1 MASPDLKAVTE
12 KLIRQNQEEL
22 SASFSAATDQLQ
34 SAAARQ
40 ALAEV
45 ADILGQQEGV
55 SVKEFKETKKKI
67 DLLDANLAQLEG
79 ATDQEKKA
87 LQEILRASQESIKQN
102 TTFKKSIGD
111 LATKTVE
118 SSISGIGGVI
128 TGALSGSPLL
138 AFGTSFVGDRIK
150 QFRETRKAN
159 KAEEEERQR
168 RIVEQR
174 KIEEEEFSVLRTQI
188 SNEEAISRANI
199 TSEEVATQALAR
211 GITEQ
216 EVIDEQKNAIIRQ
229 AKIAKE
235 AEDANKAREDEIE
248 SIKRSYG
255 LDMSESPISV
265 TQAESP
271 ISVPQ
276 AESPISVPQAES
288 PISDDRENITIPSPS
303 PSENVQSLSTE
314 EASAP
319 SEISQITATKLDEVK
334 EQLGEN
340 SPYLEEVVNLLKFLQ
355 DTSDNPSPL
364 DLENQREGNRER
376 KIEQELE
383 KKQIKLLEQIA
394 ENTGNLDEISG
405 EGGGLLDGLLGGL
418 GGLGGGLLGGAAGRG
433 RGGIRGAISR
443 AGGAVRGGLGRAG
456 GAVRGGLG
464 RVGSVAN
471 RASGG
476 RFGRLGNLIRNAGSG
491 ITGRA
496 RSLVGG
502 GLNVARGAL
511 GGIKRF
517 GANALK
523 LGGGAVAGLAAT
535 GAMKTASAASN
546 VMSSMPDSIKGIGN
560 AIPDNLPKMPNIST
574 PPKMPSVMDK
584 ITAPA
589 KGVGA
594 RISGLASR
602 VTGKGAASVATKGAA
617 TAGKTAGKG
626 LGKSL
631 LKKIPGVGL
640 IAGLGFG
647 AQRAFSG
654 DFSGAGLEVLSGL
667 TSIVPGFGT
676 AASAAIDGGLMAK
689 DMGAFDGKEG
699 AVPEVTVEDQKA
711 DLQAKIAEAKDRIS
725 RSESG
730 ENVYWGRDSKGREED
745 AAELEKLQSELDK
758 LNVSVDTSNMKEPS
772 KEEWDAMSPAEKTEH
787 RLDQKLREINNVE
800 KLSTNFTS
808 SDVPN
813 KKLQASNMM
822 DSVAMDK
829 STAAAKQAANIIN
842 APQQNT
848 VNNVTNN
855 STIMP
860 KQKPEVRHTDGAV
873 RDARLS
879 LVGAW

>member
-45 ADILGQQEGV
+45 ADILGQQEGI

-67 DLLDANLAQLEG
+67 DLLDADLAQLEG
-79 ATDQEKKA
+79 TTDQEKKA

-118 SSISGIGGVI
+118 NSISGIGGVI

-138 AFGTSFVGDRIK
+138 AFGASFVGDRIK
-150 QFRETRKAN
+150 QFRETSKAN

-168 RIVEQR
+168 RIVEQK

-199 TSEEVATQALAR
+199 TSEEVAAQALAR

-229 AKIAKE
+229 AKVAKE
-235 AEDANKAREDEIE
+235 AEDANRAREDEIE
-248 SIKRSYG
+248 SIRKSYG
-255 LDMSESPISV
+255 LDMSESPV
-265 TQAESP
+265 
-271 ISVPQ
+271 SVPQ
-276 AESPISVPQAES
+276 PETSV
-288 PISDDRENITIPSPS
+288 SDDRENITVPS
-303 PSENVQSLSTE
+303 PSENTQSLSTDE
-314 EASAP
+314 TSTP
-319 SEISQITATKLDEVK
+319 SEVSQITATKLDEVK

-364 DLENQREGNRER
+364 DLENQRENNRER
-376 KIEQELE
+376 KLEQELD
-383 KKQIKLLEQIA
+383 KTQIKLLEQIA

-418 GGLGGGLLGGAAGRG
+418 GGLGGGLLGGAGGRG
-433 RGGIRGAISR
+433 RGGIRGAIS
-443 AGGAVRGGLGRAG
+443 RAG

-476 RFGRLGNLIRNAGSG
+476 RFGRLGNLVRNAGSG
-491 ITGRA
+491 IAGRA

-502 GLNVARGAL
+502 GLSAARGAL
-511 GGIKRF
+511 GGIKNI
-517 GANALK
+517 GLNALK

-535 GAMKTASAASN
+535 GAAKTASAASSVASN
-546 VMSSMPDSIKGIGN
+546 VKNTMTSMPDRIKGVGS
-560 AIPDNLPKMPNIST
+560 AIPDKLPKTPSISV

-594 RISGLASR
+594 KISGLASK

-647 AQRAFSG
+647 AQRAFGG

-667 TSIVPGFGT
+667 TSIIPGLGT
-676 AASAAIDGGLMAK
+676 AASTAIDAGLMAK
-689 DMGAFDGKEG
+689 DMGAFDGEEG
-699 AVPEVTVEDQKA
+699 AIAPEISPEDQKA
-711 DLQAKIAEAKDRIS
+711 ELQSKIAEAKDRIT
-725 RSESG
+725 RSEGG

-745 AAELEKLQSELDK
+745 TAEIEKLQAELDK
-758 LNVSVDTSNMKEPS
+758 LNITP
-772 KEEWDAMSPAEKTEH
+772 KEENAFANPSAQEIMDFDSGVSAE
-787 RLDQKLREINNVE
+787 Q
-800 KLSTNFTS
+800 SFS

-813 KKLQASNMM
+813 KKLEASNMM
-822 DSVAMDK
+822 DNAAMDK
-829 STAAAKQAANIIN
+829 STSDAKQAANIIN

>member
-67 DLLDANLAQLEG
+67 DLLDTDLQQLEG

-111 LATKTVE
+111 LASKTVE
-118 SSISGIGGVI
+118 SSIDGIGGVI

-138 AFGTSFVGDRIK
+138 AFGASFVGDRIK

-174 KIEEEEFSVLRTQI
+174 KIEKEEFSVLRTQI

-199 TSEEVATQALAR
+199 TSEEVASQALAR

-229 AKIAKE
+229 AKAAKE
-235 AEDANKAREDEIE
+235 SEDANKAREDEIE
-248 SIKRSYG
+248 SIRKSYG
-255 LDMSESPISV
+255 LDMSESPV
-265 TQAESP
+265 
-271 ISVPQ
+271 SVPQ
-276 AESPISVPQAES
+276 PETSV
-288 PISDDRENITIPSPS
+288 SDDRENITVPSA
-303 PSENVQSLSTE
+303 SENTQRLSTE
-314 EASAP
+314 ETSAP

-364 DLENQREGNRER
+364 DLENQRENNRER

-383 KKQIKLLEQIA
+383 KTQIKLLEQIV

-405 EGGGLLDGLLGGL
+405 EGGGGLLDGLLGGL
-418 GGLGGGLLGGAAGRG
+418 GGLGGGLLGGAAGAG

-443 AGGAVRGGLGRAG
+443 AGGAVRGGLGR
-456 GAVRGGLG
+456 
-464 RVGSVAN
+464 VGSAVN
-471 RASGG
+471 RVSGG
-476 RFGRLGNLIRNAGSG
+476 RFGRLGNLVRNAGSG
-491 ITGRA
+491 IAGRA

-502 GLNVARGAL
+502 GLGAARGAL
-511 GGIKRF
+511 GGIKNI
-517 GANALK
+517 GLNALK

-535 GAMKTASAASN
+535 GAAKTASAASN
-546 VMSSMPDSIKGIGN
+546 VKNAMTSMPDRIKGVGS
-560 AIPDNLPKMPNIST
+560 AIPDKLPKMPSISV

-584 ITAPA
+584 ITAPV

-594 RISGLASR
+594 KIGGLASK

-617 TAGKTAGKG
+617 TAGKTASKG

-667 TSIVPGFGT
+667 TSTIPGLGT
-676 AASAAIDGGLMAK
+676 AASTAIDAGLVAK
-689 DMGAFDGKEG
+689 DMGAFDGEEG
-699 AVPEVTVEDQKA
+699 VTTPEISTEDKKL
-711 DLQAKIAEAKDRIS
+711 DLQTKIAEAKDRIS
-725 RSESG
+725 RSEGG
-730 ENVYWGRDSKGREED
+730 ENIYWGRDSKGREED
-745 AAELEKLQSELDK
+745 TAEIEKLQAELDR
-758 LNVSVDTSNMKEPS
+758 LNITA
-772 KEEWDAMSPAEKTEH
+772 KEENAFANPSAQEMMDFDSGVSAQQS
-787 RLDQKLREINNVE
+787 
-800 KLSTNFTS
+800 FS

-813 KKLQASNMM
+813 KKLEASNMM

-829 STAAAKQAANIIN
+829 STSQAKQAANIIN

-873 RDARLS
+873 RDAKLS

>member
-22 SASFSAATDQLQ
+22 SASFGAATDQLQ

-67 DLLDANLAQLEG
+67 DLLDADLAQLEG

-118 SSISGIGGVI
+118 NSISGIGGVI

-138 AFGTSFVGDRIK
+138 AFGASFVGDRIK

-199 TSEEVATQALAR
+199 TSEEVAAQALAR

-255 LDMSESPISV
+255 LDVSESPV
-265 TQAESP
+265 
-271 ISVPQ
+271 SVPQ
-276 AESPISVPQAES
+276 SES

-364 DLENQREGNRER
+364 DLENQREGNRES

-405 EGGGLLDGLLGGL
+405 EGGGLLSGIIDAVTPTAGILGT
-418 GGLGGGLLGGAAGRG
+418 AALTKK
-433 RGGIRGAISR
+433 GIRER
-443 AGGAVRGGLGRAG
+443 VG

-464 RVGSVAN
+464 RVGSVVN

-476 RFGRLGNLIRNAGSG
+476 RFGRLGNLVRNAGSG

-502 GLNVARGAL
+502 GLNAARGAL

-546 VMSSMPDSIKGIGN
+546 VMSSMPDRIKGIGT
-560 AIPDNLPKMPNIST
+560 AISDNLPKMPNISI
-574 PPKMPSVMDK
+574 PPKMSSVMGF
-584 ITAPA
+584 TCR
-589 KGVGA
+589 V
-594 RISGLASR
+594 RIWCS
-602 VTGKGAASVATKGAA
+602 
-617 TAGKTAGKG
+617 
-626 LGKSL
+626 KS
-631 LKKIPGVGL
+631 I
-640 IAGLGFG
+640 
-647 AQRAFSG
+647 
-654 DFSGAGLEVLSGL
+654 
-667 TSIVPGFGT
+667 
-676 AASAAIDGGLMAK
+676 
-689 DMGAFDGKEG
+689 
-699 AVPEVTVEDQKA
+699 
-711 DLQAKIAEAKDRIS
+711 
-725 RSESG
+725 
-730 ENVYWGRDSKGREED
+730 
-745 AAELEKLQSELDK
+745 
-758 LNVSVDTSNMKEPS
+758 
-772 KEEWDAMSPAEKTEH
+772 
-787 RLDQKLREINNVE
+787 
-800 KLSTNFTS
+800 
-808 SDVPN
+808 
-813 KKLQASNMM
+813 
-822 DSVAMDK
+822 
-829 STAAAKQAANIIN
+829 
-842 APQQNT
+842 
-848 VNNVTNN
+848 
-855 STIMP
+855 
-860 KQKPEVRHTDGAV
+860 
-873 RDARLS
+873 
-879 LVGAW
+879 

>member
-265 TQAESP
+265 
-271 ISVPQ
+271 
-276 AESPISVPQAES
+276 PQAES

-364 DLENQREGNRER
+364 DLENQRESNRER

-443 AGGAVRGGLGRAG
+443 AGGAVRGGLGR
-456 GAVRGGLG
+456 
-464 RVGSVAN
+464 VGSVAN

-523 LGGGAVAGLAAT
+523 LGGGGAVAGLAAT

-574 PPKMPSVMDK
+574 PQKMPSVMDK

>member
-45 ADILGQQEGV
+45 ADILGQQEGI

-67 DLLDANLAQLEG
+67 DLLDADLAQLEG

-138 AFGTSFVGDRIK
+138 AFGASFVGDRIK
-150 QFRETRKAN
+150 QFRETSKAN

-168 RIVEQR
+168 RIVEQK

-199 TSEEVATQALAR
+199 TSEEVAAQALAR

-235 AEDANKAREDEIE
+235 AEDANKARKDEIE

-255 LDMSESPISV
+255 LDMSESPVSV
-265 TQAESP
+265 PQSESP
-271 ISVPQ
+271 IL
-276 AESPISVPQAES
+276 
-288 PISDDRENITIPSPS
+288 DDRENITIPS

-364 DLENQREGNRER
+364 DLENQREANRER

-405 EGGGLLDGLLGGL
+405 DGGGFLDGLLGGVGGGLLDGVGDGRR
-418 GGLGGGLLGGAAGRG
+418 GRRGRGNVRG
-433 RGGIRGAISR
+433 RGGIRGAFSR
-443 AGGAVRGGLGRAG
+443 VGGAVRSG
-456 GAVRGGLG
+456 VG
-464 RVGSVAN
+464 RVGSVVN

-476 RFGRLGNLIRNAGSG
+476 RFGRLGNFVRNVGTG
-491 ITGRA
+491 VTGRA
-496 RSLVGG
+496 RSFVGG
-502 GLNVARGAL
+502 GLNAAKGVL
-511 GGIKRF
+511 GGIKNI
-517 GANALK
+517 GLNALK

-535 GAMKTASAASN
+535 GAAKTASAASN
-546 VMSSMPDSIKGIGN
+546 VASNVKNTMTSMPDRIKGVGS
-560 AIPDNLPKMPNIST
+560 AIPDKLPKMPSISV

-594 RISGLASR
+594 KISGLASK

-617 TAGKTAGKG
+617 TAGKTASKG

-667 TSIVPGFGT
+667 TSIIPGVGT
-676 AASAAIDGGLMAK
+676 AASTAIDAGLMAK
-689 DMGAFDGKEG
+689 DMGAFDGEEG
-699 AVPEVTVEDQKA
+699 AIAPEISPEDQKA
-711 DLQAKIAEAKDRIS
+711 ELQSKIAEAKDRIT
-725 RSESG
+725 RSEGG

-745 AAELEKLQSELDK
+745 AAEIEKLQAELDK
-758 LNVSVDTSNMKEPS
+758 LNITP
-772 KEEWDAMSPAEKTEH
+772 KEENAFANPSAQEMMDFDSGVSAQQS
-787 RLDQKLREINNVE
+787 
-800 KLSTNFTS
+800 FS

-813 KKLQASNMM
+813 KKLEASNMM
-822 DSVAMDK
+822 DNAAMDK
-829 STAAAKQAANIIN
+829 STSEAKQAANIIN

-848 VNNVTNN
+848 VTNVTNN

-873 RDARLS
+873 RDAKLS

>member
-45 ADILGQQEGV
+45 ADILGQQEGI

-67 DLLDANLAQLEG
+67 DLLDADLSQLEG
-79 ATDQEKKA
+79 ATDQEKRA
-87 LQEILRASQESIKQN
+87 LQEILRTSQESIKQN

-111 LATKTVE
+111 LASKTI
-118 SSISGIGGVI
+118 SDSIDGIGGVV

-138 AFGTSFVGDRIK
+138 AFGASFIGDRIK

-159 KAEEEERQR
+159 QAEEEERQR

-199 TSEEVATQALAR
+199 TSEEVAAQALAR

-229 AKIAKE
+229 AKAAKE

-255 LDMSESPISV
+255 LDISESPV
-265 TQAESP
+265 
-271 ISVPQ
+271 SVPQ
-276 AESPISVPQAES
+276 PETSVS
-288 PISDDRENITIPSPS
+288 YDRENIAVPSAL
-303 PSENVQSLSTE
+303 ENTQRLSTE
-314 EASAP
+314 ETSTP
-319 SEISQITATKLDEVK
+319 SEVSQITATKLDEVK

-364 DLENQREGNRER
+364 DLENQRENNRER

-383 KKQIKLLEQIA
+383 KRQIKLLEQIV

-418 GGLGGGLLGGAAGRG
+418 GGLGGGLLGGAAGAG

-443 AGGAVRGGLGRAG
+443 AGGAVRGGI
-456 GAVRGGLG
+456 G
-464 RVGSVAN
+464 RVGSAVN

-476 RFGRLGNLIRNAGSG
+476 RFGRLGNLVRNAGSG
-491 ITGRA
+491 IAGRA

-502 GLNVARGAL
+502 GLSAARGAL
-511 GGIKRF
+511 GGIKNI
-517 GANALK
+517 GVNALK

-535 GAMKTASAASN
+535 GAAKTASAASGVASN
-546 VMSSMPDSIKGIGN
+546 VKNAMTSMPDRIKGVGS
-560 AIPDNLPKMPNIST
+560 AIPDKLPKMPSVSV

-584 ITAPA
+584 ITAPV

-594 RISGLASR
+594 KIGGLASK
-602 VTGKGAASVATKGAA
+602 VTGKGAAKGAV

-676 AASAAIDGGLMAK
+676 AASTAIDAGLMAK
-689 DMGAFDGKEG
+689 DMGAFDGEEG
-699 AVPEVTVEDQKA
+699 ATTPEISTEDKKS
-711 DLQAKIAEAKDRIS
+711 DLQTKIAEAKDRIS
-725 RSESG
+725 RSEGG

-745 AAELEKLQSELDK
+745 TAEIEKLQAELDK
-758 LNVSVDTSNMKEPS
+758 LNIIA
-772 KEEWDAMSPAEKTEH
+772 KEENAFANPSAQEMMDFDSGVSAQQS
-787 RLDQKLREINNVE
+787 
-800 KLSTNFTS
+800 FS

-813 KKLQASNMM
+813 KKLEASNMM

-829 STAAAKQAANIIN
+829 STSEAKQAANIIN

-873 RDARLS
+873 RDAKLS

>member
-22 SASFSAATDQLQ
+22 SSSFSAATDQLQ

-67 DLLDANLAQLEG
+67 DLLDADLSQLEG

-111 LATKTVE
+111 LASKTVE
-118 SSISGIGGVI
+118 NSISGIGGVI
-128 TGALSGSPLL
+128 TGALSGSPLM
-138 AFGTSFVGDRIK
+138 AFGASFVGDRIK
-150 QFRETRKAN
+150 QFRDTRKAN

-229 AKIAKE
+229 AKVTKE

-248 SIKRSYG
+248 SIRRSYG
-255 LDMSESPISV
+255 LDMSESP
-265 TQAESP
+265 
-271 ISVPQ
+271 
-276 AESPISVPQAES
+276 
-288 PISDDRENITIPSPS
+288 SDDRDNITVPSS
-303 PSENVQSLSTE
+303 SENTQSLSTDE
-314 EASAP
+314 TSTP
-319 SEISQITATKLDEVK
+319 SEVSQITATKLDEVK

-364 DLENQREGNRER
+364 DLENQRENNRER
-376 KIEQELE
+376 KIEQDLE
-383 KKQIKLLEQIA
+383 NTQIKLLEQIV

-405 EGGGLLDGLLGGL
+405 DGGGFLDGLLGGIGGGLLDGVGDGRR
-418 GGLGGGLLGGAAGRG
+418 GRSGRG
-433 RGGIRGAISR
+433 NVGRRGGIRGAFSR
-443 AGGAVRGGLGRAG
+443 VGGAVRGG
-456 GAVRGGLG
+456 VG
-464 RVGSVAN
+464 RVGSVVN

-476 RFGRLGNLIRNAGSG
+476 RFGRLGNFVRNVGTG
-491 ITGRA
+491 VTGRA

-502 GLNVARGAL
+502 GLSAARGAL
-511 GGIKRF
+511 GGIKNI
-517 GANALK
+517 GLNALK

-535 GAMKTASAASN
+535 GAVKTASAASN
-546 VMSSMPDSIKGIGN
+546 VASNVKNTMASMPDRIKGVGS
-560 AIPDNLPKMPNIST
+560 AIPDKLPKMPSISV

-594 RISGLASR
+594 KISGLASK

-617 TAGKTAGKG
+617 TAGKTASKG

-667 TSIVPGFGT
+667 TSIIPGLGT
-676 AASAAIDGGLMAK
+676 AASTAIDAGLVAK
-689 DMGAFDGKEG
+689 DMGAFDGEEG
-699 AVPEVTVEDQKA
+699 AIAPEVSPEDQKA
-711 DLQAKIAEAKDRIS
+711 ELQSKIAEAKDRIT
-725 RSESG
+725 RSEGG

-745 AAELEKLQSELDK
+745 TAEIEKLQAELDK
-758 LNVSVDTSNMKEPS
+758 LNITP
-772 KEEWDAMSPAEKTEH
+772 KEENAFANPDAQEMMDFDSGVSAQE
-787 RLDQKLREINNVE
+787 
-800 KLSTNFTS
+800 SFS

-813 KKLQASNMM
+813 KKLEASNMM

-829 STAAAKQAANIIN
+829 STSEAKQAANIIN

-873 RDARLS
+873 RDAKLS

>member
-1 MASPDLKAVTE
+1 MAKPDLQAVTE

-40 ALAEV
+40 ALTEV
-45 ADILGQQEGV
+45 ADILGQQEGI

-67 DLLDANLAQLEG
+67 DLLDADLQQLEG

-102 TTFKKSIGD
+102 TTFKKSIGE
-111 LATKTVE
+111 LASKTVE
-118 SSISGIGGVI
+118 NSIDGIGGVI

-138 AFGTSFVGDRIK
+138 AFGASFVGDRIK

-159 KAEEEERQR
+159 QAEEEERQR

-199 TSEEVATQALAR
+199 TSEEVAAQSLAR

-229 AKIAKE
+229 AKTAKE
-235 AEDANKAREDEIE
+235 AEDANKARQDEVE

-255 LDMSESPISV
+255 LDMPESPV
-265 TQAESP
+265 
-271 ISVPQ
+271 SVPKPE
-276 AESPISVPQAES
+276 ASV
-288 PISDDRENITIPSPS
+288 SDDKENITVPS
-303 PSENVQSLSTE
+303 PSENTQNLSTDE
-314 EASAP
+314 TSTP
-319 SEISQITATKLDEVK
+319 SEVAQITTTKLDEVK

-364 DLENQREGNRER
+364 DLETQRESNRER
-376 KIEQELE
+376 KIEQEFD
-383 KKQIKLLEQIA
+383 KTQIKLLEQIA

-405 EGGGLLDGLLGGL
+405 GGGGGILGDLLAGAGGGGL
-418 GGLGGGLLGGAAGRG
+418 GGAVKGK
-433 RGGIRGAISR
+433 GGIRGAISR
-443 AGGAVRGGLGRAG
+443 VGGAVKGGI
-456 GAVRGGLG
+456 G
-464 RVGSVAN
+464 RVGSVVN
-471 RASGG
+471 RSSGG
-476 RFGRLGNLIRNAGSG
+476 RFGRLGNLVRNAGSG

-502 GLNVARGAL
+502 GLNAARGAL
-511 GGIKRF
+511 GGIKNF
-517 GANALK
+517 GLNALK

-535 GAMKTASAASN
+535 GAAKTASVASSVASN
-546 VMSSMPDSIKGIGN
+546 VKNAIPSMPDKIKGVGS
-560 AIPDNLPKMPNIST
+560 AIADKLPKMSNIS
-574 PPKMPSVMDK
+574 
-584 ITAPA
+584 APV

-594 RISGLASR
+594 KISGLTSK
-602 VTGKGAASVATKGAA
+602 VTGKAATK
-617 TAGKTAGKG
+617 TVGKG

-640 IAGLGFG
+640 LAGLGFG

-667 TSIVPGFGT
+667 AGTIPGLGT
-676 AASAAIDGGLMAK
+676 AASTAIDAGLMAK
-689 DMGAFDGKEG
+689 DMGVIDGKEG
-699 AVPEVTVEDQKA
+699 ATTPEISTEDKKA
-711 DLQAKIAEAKDRIS
+711 DLQTKIADAKDRIA
-725 RSESG
+725 RSEGG
-730 ENVYWGRDSKGREED
+730 ENVYFGRDKKGIEKD
-745 AAELEKLQSELDK
+745 ATEIEKLQAELDK
-758 LNVSVDTSNMKEPS
+758 LNISAAGDLNDINNPMGLES
-772 KEEWDAMSPAEKTEH
+772 KT
-787 RLDQKLREINNVE
+787 LQGQQKLQTE
-800 KLSTNFTS
+800 STS
-808 SDVPN
+808 SDIPN
-813 KKLQASNMM
+813 RKLEASNMM

-829 STAAAKQAANIIN
+829 STSEAKQAANIIN

-873 RDARLS
+873 RDAKLS

>member
-45 ADILGQQEGV
+45 ADILGQQEGI

-67 DLLDANLAQLEG
+67 DLLDADLAQLEG

-138 AFGTSFVGDRIK
+138 AFGASFVGDRIK
-150 QFRETRKAN
+150 QFRETSKAN

-168 RIVEQR
+168 RIVEQK

-199 TSEEVATQALAR
+199 TSEEVAAQALAR

-235 AEDANKAREDEIE
+235 AEDANKARKDEIE

-255 LDMSESPISV
+255 LDMSESPVS
-265 TQAESP
+265 A
-271 ISVPQ
+271 PQ
-276 AESPISVPQAES
+276 SAPQSES
-288 PISDDRENITIPSPS
+288 PISDDRENITIPS

-364 DLENQREGNRER
+364 DLENQREANRER

-405 EGGGLLDGLLGGL
+405 DGGGFLDGLLGGVGGGLLDGVGDGRR
-418 GGLGGGLLGGAAGRG
+418 GRRGRGNVRG
-433 RGGIRGAISR
+433 RGGIRGAFSR
-443 AGGAVRGGLGRAG
+443 VGGAVRSG
-456 GAVRGGLG
+456 VG
-464 RVGSVAN
+464 RVGSVVN

-476 RFGRLGNLIRNAGSG
+476 RFGRLGNFVRNVGTG
-491 ITGRA
+491 VTGRA
-496 RSLVGG
+496 RSFVGG
-502 GLNVARGAL
+502 GLNAAKGVL
-511 GGIKRF
+511 GGIKNI
-517 GANALK
+517 GLNALK

-535 GAMKTASAASN
+535 GAAKTASAASN
-546 VMSSMPDSIKGIGN
+546 VASNVKNTMTSMPDRIKGVGS
-560 AIPDNLPKMPNIST
+560 AIPDKLPKMPSISV

-594 RISGLASR
+594 KISGLASK

-617 TAGKTAGKG
+617 TAGKTASKG

-667 TSIVPGFGT
+667 TSIIPGVGT
-676 AASAAIDGGLMAK
+676 AASTAIDAGLMAK
-689 DMGAFDGKEG
+689 DMGAFDGEEG
-699 AVPEVTVEDQKA
+699 AIAPEISPEDQKA
-711 DLQAKIAEAKDRIS
+711 ELQSKIAEAKDRIT
-725 RSESG
+725 RSEGG

-745 AAELEKLQSELDK
+745 AAEIEKLQAELDK
-758 LNVSVDTSNMKEPS
+758 LNITP
-772 KEEWDAMSPAEKTEH
+772 KEENAFANPSAQEMMDFDSGVSAQQS
-787 RLDQKLREINNVE
+787 
-800 KLSTNFTS
+800 FS

-813 KKLQASNMM
+813 KKLEASNMM
-822 DSVAMDK
+822 DNAAMDK
-829 STAAAKQAANIIN
+829 STSEAKQAANIIN

-848 VNNVTNN
+848 VTNVTNN

-873 RDARLS
+873 RDAKLS

>member
-22 SASFSAATDQLQ
+22 SASFGAATDQLQ

-67 DLLDANLAQLEG
+67 DLLDADLAQLEG

-118 SSISGIGGVI
+118 NSISGIGGVI

-138 AFGTSFVGDRIK
+138 AFGASFVGDRIK

-199 TSEEVATQALAR
+199 TSEEVAAQALAR

-255 LDMSESPISV
+255 LDVSESPV
-265 TQAESP
+265 
-271 ISVPQ
+271 SVPQ
-276 AESPISVPQAES
+276 SES

-405 EGGGLLDGLLGGL
+405 EGGGLLSGIIDAVTPTAGILGT
-418 GGLGGGLLGGAAGRG
+418 AALTKK
-433 RGGIRGAISR
+433 GIRER
-443 AGGAVRGGLGRAG
+443 VG

-464 RVGSVAN
+464 RVGSVVN

-476 RFGRLGNLIRNAGSG
+476 RFGRLGNLVRNAGSG

-502 GLNVARGAL
+502 GLNAARGAL

-546 VMSSMPDSIKGIGN
+546 VMSSMPDRIKGIGT
-560 AIPDNLPKMPNIST
+560 AISDNLPKMPNISI
-574 PPKMPSVMDK
+574 PPKMSSVMDK

-594 RISGLASR
+594 KISGLASR
-602 VTGKGAASVATKGAA
+602 VTGKGAASVAAKGAA

-640 IAGLGFG
+640 LAGLGFG

-676 AASAAIDGGLMAK
+676 AASMAIDGGLMAK

-699 AVPEVTVEDQKA
+699 AVPEVPVEDRKA

-730 ENVYWGRDSKGREED
+730 ENVYWGKDSKGREED
-745 AAELEKLQSELDK
+745 AAELEKLQSESDK

-787 RLDQKLREINNVE
+787 RLDQKLREINDVE
-800 KLSTNFTS
+800 KLSTNSAS

-829 STAAAKQAANIIN
+829 STADAKQAANIIN

>member
-22 SASFSAATDQLQ
+22 SASFGAATDQLQ

-67 DLLDANLAQLEG
+67 DLLDADLSQLEG

-111 LATKTVE
+111 LASKTVE
-118 SSISGIGGVI
+118 NSISGIGGVI
-128 TGALSGSPLL
+128 TGALSGSPLM
-138 AFGTSFVGDRIK
+138 AFGASFVGDRIK
-150 QFRETRKAN
+150 QFRDTRKAN

-229 AKIAKE
+229 AKVTKE

-248 SIKRSYG
+248 SIRRSYG
-255 LDMSESPISV
+255 LDMSESP
-265 TQAESP
+265 
-271 ISVPQ
+271 
-276 AESPISVPQAES
+276 
-288 PISDDRENITIPSPS
+288 SDDRDNITVPSS
-303 PSENVQSLSTE
+303 SENTQSLSTDE
-314 EASAP
+314 TSTP
-319 SEISQITATKLDEVK
+319 SEVSQITATKLDEVK

-364 DLENQREGNRER
+364 DLENQRENNRER
-376 KIEQELE
+376 KIEQDLE
-383 KKQIKLLEQIA
+383 NTQIKLLEQIV

-405 EGGGLLDGLLGGL
+405 DGGGFLDGLLGGIGGGLLDGVGDGRR
-418 GGLGGGLLGGAAGRG
+418 GRSGRG
-433 RGGIRGAISR
+433 NVGRRGGIRGAFSR
-443 AGGAVRGGLGRAG
+443 VGGAVRGG
-456 GAVRGGLG
+456 VG
-464 RVGSVAN
+464 RVGSVVN

-476 RFGRLGNLIRNAGSG
+476 RFGRLGNFVRNVGTG
-491 ITGRA
+491 VTGRA

-502 GLNVARGAL
+502 GLSAARGAL
-511 GGIKRF
+511 GGIKNI
-517 GANALK
+517 GLNALK

-535 GAMKTASAASN
+535 GAVKTASAASN
-546 VMSSMPDSIKGIGN
+546 VASNVKNTMASMPDRIKGVGS
-560 AIPDNLPKMPNIST
+560 AIPDKLPKMPSISV

-594 RISGLASR
+594 KISGLASK

-617 TAGKTAGKG
+617 TAGKTASKG

-667 TSIVPGFGT
+667 TSIIPGLGT
-676 AASAAIDGGLMAK
+676 AASTAIDAGLVAK
-689 DMGAFDGKEG
+689 DMGAFDGEEG
-699 AVPEVTVEDQKA
+699 AIAPEVSPEDQKA
-711 DLQAKIAEAKDRIS
+711 ELQSKIAEAKDRIT
-725 RSESG
+725 RSEGG

-745 AAELEKLQSELDK
+745 TAEIEKLQAELDK
-758 LNVSVDTSNMKEPS
+758 LNITP
-772 KEEWDAMSPAEKTEH
+772 KEENAFANPDAQEMMDFDSGVSAQE
-787 RLDQKLREINNVE
+787 
-800 KLSTNFTS
+800 SFS

-813 KKLQASNMM
+813 KKLEASNMM

-829 STAAAKQAANIIN
+829 STSEAKQAANIIN

-873 RDARLS
+873 RDAKLS

>member
-22 SASFSAATDQLQ
+22 SASFGAATDQLQ

-67 DLLDANLAQLEG
+67 DLLDADLAQLEG

-118 SSISGIGGVI
+118 NSISGIGGVI

-138 AFGTSFVGDRIK
+138 AFGASFVGDRIK

-199 TSEEVATQALAR
+199 TSEEVAAQALAR

-255 LDMSESPISV
+255 LDVSESPV
-265 TQAESP
+265 
-271 ISVPQ
+271 SVPQ
-276 AESPISVPQAES
+276 SES

-364 DLENQREGNRER
+364 DLENQREGNRES

-405 EGGGLLDGLLGGL
+405 EGGGLLSGIIDAVTPTAGILGT
-418 GGLGGGLLGGAAGRG
+418 AALTKK
-433 RGGIRGAISR
+433 GIRER
-443 AGGAVRGGLGRAG
+443 VG

-464 RVGSVAN
+464 RVGSVVN

-476 RFGRLGNLIRNAGSG
+476 RFGRLGNLVRNAGSG

-502 GLNVARGAL
+502 GLNAARGAL

-546 VMSSMPDSIKGIGN
+546 VMSSMPDRIKGIGT
-560 AIPDNLPKMPNIST
+560 AISDNLPKMPNISI
-574 PPKMPSVMDK
+574 PPKMSSVMDK

-594 RISGLASR
+594 KISGLASR
-602 VTGKGAASVATKGAA
+602 VTGKGAASVAAKGAA

-640 IAGLGFG
+640 LAGLGFG

-676 AASAAIDGGLMAK
+676 AASMAIDGGLMAK

-699 AVPEVTVEDQKA
+699 AVPEVPVEDRKA

-730 ENVYWGRDSKGREED
+730 ENVYWGKDSKGREED
-745 AAELEKLQSELDK
+745 AAELEKLQSESDK

-787 RLDQKLREINNVE
+787 RLDQKLREINDVE
-800 KLSTNFTS
+800 KLSTNSAS

-829 STAAAKQAANIIN
+829 STADAKQAANIIN

>member
-45 ADILGQQEGV
+45 ADILGQQEGI

-67 DLLDANLAQLEG
+67 DLLDADLQQLEG

-111 LATKTVE
+111 LASKTV
-118 SSISGIGGVI
+118 SDSIDGIGGVI

-138 AFGTSFVGDRIK
+138 AFGASFIGDRIK

-159 KAEEEERQR
+159 QAEEEERQR

-174 KIEEEEFSVLRTQI
+174 KIEEEEFSILRTQI

-199 TSEEVATQALAR
+199 TSEEVAAQALAR

-229 AKIAKE
+229 AKAAKE

-248 SIKRSYG
+248 SIRRSYG
-255 LDMSESPISV
+255 LDMSESPV
-265 TQAESP
+265 
-271 ISVPQ
+271 SVPQ
-276 AESPISVPQAES
+276 PETSV
-288 PISDDRENITIPSPS
+288 SDDRENITVPSAP
-303 PSENVQSLSTE
+303 ENTQRLSTE
-314 EASAP
+314 ETSTP
-319 SEISQITATKLDEVK
+319 SEVSQITATKLDEVK

-364 DLENQREGNRER
+364 DLENQRENNRER

-383 KKQIKLLEQIA
+383 KTQIKLLEQIV

-418 GGLGGGLLGGAAGRG
+418 GGLGGGLLGGAAGAG

-443 AGGAVRGGLGRAG
+443 AGGAVRGGI
-456 GAVRGGLG
+456 G
-464 RVGSVAN
+464 RVGSAVN

-476 RFGRLGNLIRNAGSG
+476 RFGRLGNLVRNAGSG

-502 GLNVARGAL
+502 GLSAARGAL
-511 GGIKRF
+511 GGIKNI
-517 GANALK
+517 GLNALK

-535 GAMKTASAASN
+535 GAAKTASAASGVASN
-546 VMSSMPDSIKGIGN
+546 VKNAMTSMPDRIKGVGS
-560 AIPDNLPKMPNIST
+560 AIPDKLPKMPSVSV

-584 ITAPA
+584 ITAPV

-594 RISGLASR
+594 KIGGLASK

-640 IAGLGFG
+640 VAGLGFG

-667 TSIVPGFGT
+667 TSIIPGLGT
-676 AASAAIDGGLMAK
+676 AASTAIDAGLMAK
-689 DMGAFDGKEG
+689 DMGAFDGEEG
-699 AVPEVTVEDQKA
+699 ATTPEISTEDKKS
-711 DLQAKIAEAKDRIS
+711 DLQTKIAEAKDRIS
-725 RSESG
+725 RSEGG

-745 AAELEKLQSELDK
+745 TAEIEKLQAELDK
-758 LNVSVDTSNMKEPS
+758 LNIIA
-772 KEEWDAMSPAEKTEH
+772 KEENAFANPSA
-787 RLDQKLREINNVE
+787 QEIMDFDSGV
-800 KLSTNFTS
+800 SAQQSFS
-808 SDVPN
+808 SDVPDR
-813 KKLQASNMM
+813 KLEASNMM
-822 DSVAMDK
+822 DNVAMDK
-829 STAAAKQAANIIN
+829 STSEAKQAANIIN

-873 RDARLS
+873 RDAKLS

>member
-45 ADILGQQEGV
+45 ADILGQQEGI

-67 DLLDANLAQLEG
+67 DLLDADLSQLEG
-79 ATDQEKKA
+79 ATDQEKRA
-87 LQEILRASQESIKQN
+87 LQEILRTSQESIKQN

-111 LATKTVE
+111 LASKTI
-118 SSISGIGGVI
+118 SDSIDGIGGVV

-138 AFGTSFVGDRIK
+138 AFGASFIGDRIK

-159 KAEEEERQR
+159 QAEEEERQR

-199 TSEEVATQALAR
+199 TSEEVAAQALAR

-229 AKIAKE
+229 AKAAKE

-255 LDMSESPISV
+255 LDMSESPV
-265 TQAESP
+265 
-271 ISVPQ
+271 SVPQ
-276 AESPISVPQAES
+276 PETSV
-288 PISDDRENITIPSPS
+288 SDDRENIAVPSAL
-303 PSENVQSLSTE
+303 ENTQRLSTE
-314 EASAP
+314 ETSTP
-319 SEISQITATKLDEVK
+319 SEVSQITATKLDEVK

-364 DLENQREGNRER
+364 DLENQRENNRER

-383 KKQIKLLEQIA
+383 KRQIKLLEQIV

-418 GGLGGGLLGGAAGRG
+418 GGLGGGLLGGAAGAG

-443 AGGAVRGGLGRAG
+443 AGGAVRGGI
-456 GAVRGGLG
+456 G
-464 RVGSVAN
+464 RVGSAVN

-476 RFGRLGNLIRNAGSG
+476 RFGRLGNLVRNAGSG
-491 ITGRA
+491 IAGRA

-502 GLNVARGAL
+502 GLSAARGAL
-511 GGIKRF
+511 GGIKNI
-517 GANALK
+517 GVNALQ

-535 GAMKTASAASN
+535 GAAKTASAARGVASN
-546 VMSSMPDSIKGIGN
+546 VKNAMTSMPDRIKGVGS
-560 AIPDNLPKMPNIST
+560 AIPDKLPKMPSVSV

-584 ITAPA
+584 ITAPV

-594 RISGLASR
+594 KIGGLASK
-602 VTGKGAASVATKGAA
+602 VTGKGAAKGAV

-676 AASAAIDGGLMAK
+676 AASTAIDAGLMAK
-689 DMGAFDGKEG
+689 DMGAFDGEEG
-699 AVPEVTVEDQKA
+699 ATTPEISTEDKKS
-711 DLQAKIAEAKDRIS
+711 DLQTKIAEAKDRIS
-725 RSESG
+725 RSEGG

-745 AAELEKLQSELDK
+745 TAEIEKLQAELDK
-758 LNVSVDTSNMKEPS
+758 LNIIA
-772 KEEWDAMSPAEKTEH
+772 KEENAFANPSAQEMMDFDSGVSAQQS
-787 RLDQKLREINNVE
+787 
-800 KLSTNFTS
+800 FS

-813 KKLQASNMM
+813 KKLEASNMM

-829 STAAAKQAANIIN
+829 STSEAKQAANIIN

-873 RDARLS
+873 RDAKLS

>member
-67 DLLDANLAQLEG
+67 DLLDTDLQQLEG

-111 LATKTVE
+111 LASKTVE
-118 SSISGIGGVI
+118 SSIDGIGGVI

-138 AFGTSFVGDRIK
+138 AFGASFVGDRIK

-199 TSEEVATQALAR
+199 TSEEVASQALAR

-229 AKIAKE
+229 AKAAKE

-248 SIKRSYG
+248 SIRKSYG
-255 LDMSESPISV
+255 LDMSESPV
-265 TQAESP
+265 
-271 ISVPQ
+271 SVPQ
-276 AESPISVPQAES
+276 PETSV
-288 PISDDRENITIPSPS
+288 SDDRENITVPSS
-303 PSENVQSLSTE
+303 SENTQSLSTDE
-314 EASAP
+314 TSTP
-319 SEISQITATKLDEVK
+319 SEVSQITATKLDEVK

-364 DLENQREGNRER
+364 DLENQRENNRER

-383 KKQIKLLEQIA
+383 KTQIKLLEQIV

-405 EGGGLLDGLLGGL
+405 EGGGGLLDGLLGGL
-418 GGLGGGLLGGAAGRG
+418 GGLGGGLLGGAAGAG

-443 AGGAVRGGLGRAG
+443 AGGAVRGGLGR
-456 GAVRGGLG
+456 
-464 RVGSVAN
+464 VGSAVN
-471 RASGG
+471 RVSGG
-476 RFGRLGNLIRNAGSG
+476 RFGRLGNLVRNAGSG
-491 ITGRA
+491 IAGRA

-502 GLNVARGAL
+502 GLSAARGAL
-511 GGIKRF
+511 GGIKNI
-517 GANALK
+517 GLNALK

-535 GAMKTASAASN
+535 GAAKTASAASSVASN
-546 VMSSMPDSIKGIGN
+546 VKNAMTSMPDRIKGVGS
-560 AIPDNLPKMPNIST
+560 AIPDKLPKMPSISV

-584 ITAPA
+584 ITAPV

-594 RISGLASR
+594 KIGGLASK

-617 TAGKTAGKG
+617 TAGKTASKG

-667 TSIVPGFGT
+667 TSIIPGLGT
-676 AASAAIDGGLMAK
+676 AASTAIDAGLVAK
-689 DMGAFDGKEG
+689 DMGAFDGEEG
-699 AVPEVTVEDQKA
+699 ATTPEISTEDKKS
-711 DLQAKIAEAKDRIS
+711 DLQTKIAEAKDRIS
-725 RSESG
+725 RSEGG

-745 AAELEKLQSELDK
+745 TAEIEKLQAELDR
-758 LNVSVDTSNMKEPS
+758 LNITA
-772 KEEWDAMSPAEKTEH
+772 KEENAFANPSAQEMMDFDSGVSAQQS
-787 RLDQKLREINNVE
+787 
-800 KLSTNFTS
+800 FS

-813 KKLQASNMM
+813 KKLEASNMM

-829 STAAAKQAANIIN
+829 STSQAKQAANIIN

-873 RDARLS
+873 RDAKLS

>member
-45 ADILGQQEGV
+45 ADILGQQEGI

-67 DLLDANLAQLEG
+67 DLLDADLAQLEG
-79 ATDQEKKA
+79 TTDQEKKA

-118 SSISGIGGVI
+118 NSISGIGGVI

-138 AFGTSFVGDRIK
+138 AFGASFVGDRIK
-150 QFRETRKAN
+150 QFRETSKAN

-168 RIVEQR
+168 RIVEQK

-199 TSEEVATQALAR
+199 TSEEVAAQALAR

-229 AKIAKE
+229 AKVAKE
-235 AEDANKAREDEIE
+235 AEDANRAREDEIE
-248 SIKRSYG
+248 SIRKSYG
-255 LDMSESPISV
+255 LDMSESPV
-265 TQAESP
+265 
-271 ISVPQ
+271 SVPQ
-276 AESPISVPQAES
+276 PETSV
-288 PISDDRENITIPSPS
+288 SDDRENITVPS
-303 PSENVQSLSTE
+303 PSENTQSLSTDE
-314 EASAP
+314 TSTP
-319 SEISQITATKLDEVK
+319 SEVSQITATKLDEVK

-364 DLENQREGNRER
+364 DLENQRENNRER
-376 KIEQELE
+376 KLEQELD
-383 KKQIKLLEQIA
+383 KTQIKLLEQIA

-418 GGLGGGLLGGAAGRG
+418 GGLGGGLLGGAGGRG
-433 RGGIRGAISR
+433 RGGIRGAIS
-443 AGGAVRGGLGRAG
+443 RAG

-476 RFGRLGNLIRNAGSG
+476 RFGRLGNLVRNAGSG
-491 ITGRA
+491 IAGRA

-502 GLNVARGAL
+502 GLSAARGAL
-511 GGIKRF
+511 GGIKSI
-517 GANALK
+517 GLNALK

-535 GAMKTASAASN
+535 GAAKTASAASSVASN
-546 VMSSMPDSIKGIGN
+546 VKNTMTSMPDRIKVVGS
-560 AIPDNLPKMPNIST
+560 AIPDKLPKTPSISV

-594 RISGLASR
+594 KISGLASK

-647 AQRAFSG
+647 AQRAFGG

-667 TSIVPGFGT
+667 TSIIPGLGT
-676 AASAAIDGGLMAK
+676 AASTAIDAGLMAK
-689 DMGAFDGKEG
+689 DMGAFDGEEG
-699 AVPEVTVEDQKA
+699 AIAPEISPEDQKA
-711 DLQAKIAEAKDRIS
+711 ELQSKIAEAKDRIT
-725 RSESG
+725 RSEGG

-745 AAELEKLQSELDK
+745 TAEIEKLQAELDK
-758 LNVSVDTSNMKEPS
+758 LNITP
-772 KEEWDAMSPAEKTEH
+772 KEENAFANPSAQEIMDFDSGVSAE
-787 RLDQKLREINNVE
+787 Q
-800 KLSTNFTS
+800 SFS

-813 KKLQASNMM
+813 KKLEASNMM
-822 DSVAMDK
+822 DNAAMDK
-829 STAAAKQAANIIN
+829 STSDAKQAANIIN

>member
-22 SASFSAATDQLQ
+22 SASFGAATDQLQ

-67 DLLDANLAQLEG
+67 DLLDADLAQLEG

-118 SSISGIGGVI
+118 NSISGIGGVI

-138 AFGTSFVGDRIK
+138 AFGASFVGDRIK

-199 TSEEVATQALAR
+199 TSEEVAAQALAR

-255 LDMSESPISV
+255 LDVSESPV
-265 TQAESP
+265 
-271 ISVPQ
+271 SVPQ
-276 AESPISVPQAES
+276 SES

-364 DLENQREGNRER
+364 DLENQREGNRES

-405 EGGGLLDGLLGGL
+405 EGGGLLSGIIDAVTPTAGILGT
-418 GGLGGGLLGGAAGRG
+418 AALTKK
-433 RGGIRGAISR
+433 GIRER
-443 AGGAVRGGLGRAG
+443 VG

-464 RVGSVAN
+464 RVGSVVN

-476 RFGRLGNLIRNAGSG
+476 RFGRLGNLVRNAGSG

-502 GLNVARGAL
+502 GLNAARGAL

-546 VMSSMPDSIKGIGN
+546 VMSSMPDRIKGIGT
-560 AIPDNLPKMPNIST
+560 AISDNLPKMPNISI
-574 PPKMPSVMDK
+574 PPKMSSVMDK

-594 RISGLASR
+594 KISGLASR
-602 VTGKGAASVATKGAA
+602 VTGKGAASVAAKGAA

-640 IAGLGFG
+640 LAGLGFG

-676 AASAAIDGGLMAK
+676 AASMAIDGGLMAK

-699 AVPEVTVEDQKA
+699 AVPEVPVEDRKA

-730 ENVYWGRDSKGREED
+730 ENVYWGKDSKGREED
-745 AAELEKLQSELDK
+745 AAELEKLQSESDK

-787 RLDQKLREINNVE
+787 RLDQKLRETNDGE
-800 KLSTNFTS
+800 KLSTNSTS

-829 STAAAKQAANIIN
+829 STADAKQAANIIN

>member
-1 MASPDLKAVTE
+1 MASPDLKTVTE

-67 DLLDANLAQLEG
+67 DLLDADLQQLEG

-111 LATKTVE
+111 LASKTVE
-118 SSISGIGGVI
+118 SSIDGIGGVI

-138 AFGTSFVGDRIK
+138 AFGASFVGDRIK

-168 RIVEQR
+168 RIVEQK

-229 AKIAKE
+229 AKAAKE

-248 SIKRSYG
+248 SIRKSYG
-255 LDMSESPISV
+255 LDLSQSPV
-265 TQAESP
+265 
-271 ISVPQ
+271 SVPQ
-276 AESPISVPQAES
+276 PETSV
-288 PISDDRENITIPSPS
+288 SDDRENITVPSA
-303 PSENVQSLSTE
+303 SENTQRLSTE
-314 EASAP
+314 ETSAP
-319 SEISQITATKLDEVK
+319 SEISQITASKLDEVK

-364 DLENQREGNRER
+364 DLENQRESNRER

-383 KKQIKLLEQIA
+383 KKQIKLLEQIV

-405 EGGGLLDGLLGGL
+405 EGGGGLLDGLLGGL
-418 GGLGGGLLGGAAGRG
+418 GGLGGGLLGGAAGAG
-433 RGGIRGAISR
+433 RGGIRGVIS
-443 AGGAVRGGLGRAG
+443 RAG

-464 RVGSVAN
+464 RVGSAVN
-471 RASGG
+471 RVSGG
-476 RFGRLGNLIRNAGSG
+476 RFGRLGNLVRNAGSG

-502 GLNVARGAL
+502 GLSAARGAL
-511 GGIKRF
+511 GGIKNI
-517 GANALK
+517 GLNALK

-535 GAMKTASAASN
+535 GVAKTASTASSVASN
-546 VMSSMPDSIKGIGN
+546 VKNAMTSMPDRIKGVGS
-560 AIPDNLPKMPNIST
+560 AIPDKLPKMPSISV

-584 ITAPA
+584 ITAPV
-589 KGVGA
+589 KGVGEK
-594 RISGLASR
+594 IGGLASK

-617 TAGKTAGKG
+617 TAGKTASKG

-667 TSIVPGFGT
+667 TSVVPGLGT
-676 AASAAIDGGLMAK
+676 AASTAIDAGLMAK
-689 DMGAFDGKEG
+689 DMGAFDGEEG
-699 AVPEVTVEDQKA
+699 TTSPEISTEDKKT
-711 DLQAKIAEAKDRIS
+711 DLQTKIAEAKDRIT
-725 RSESG
+725 RSEGG
-730 ENVYWGRDSKGREED
+730 ENIYWGRDSKGREED
-745 AAELEKLQSELDK
+745 TAEIEKLQAELDR
-758 LNVSVDTSNMKEPS
+758 LNIIA
-772 KEEWDAMSPAEKTEH
+772 KEENAFANPSAQEMIDFDSGVSAQQS
-787 RLDQKLREINNVE
+787 
-800 KLSTNFTS
+800 FS
-808 SDVPN
+808 SDVPDR
-813 KKLQASNMM
+813 KLEASNMM
-822 DSVAMDK
+822 DNAAMDK
-829 STAAAKQAANIIN
+829 STSQAKQAANIIN

-873 RDARLS
+873 RDAKLS

>member
-45 ADILGQQEGV
+45 ADILGQQEGI

-67 DLLDANLAQLEG
+67 DLLDADLSQLEG
-79 ATDQEKKA
+79 ATDQEKRA
-87 LQEILRASQESIKQN
+87 LQEILRTSQESIKQN

-111 LATKTVE
+111 LASKTI
-118 SSISGIGGVI
+118 SDSIDGIGGVV

-138 AFGTSFVGDRIK
+138 AFGASFIGDRIK

-159 KAEEEERQR
+159 QAEEEERQR

-199 TSEEVATQALAR
+199 TSEEVAAQALAR

-229 AKIAKE
+229 AKAAKE

-255 LDMSESPISV
+255 LDMSESPV
-265 TQAESP
+265 
-271 ISVPQ
+271 SVPQ
-276 AESPISVPQAES
+276 PETSV
-288 PISDDRENITIPSPS
+288 SDDRENIAVPSAL
-303 PSENVQSLSTE
+303 ENTQRLSTE
-314 EASAP
+314 ETSTP
-319 SEISQITATKLDEVK
+319 SEVSQITATKLDEVK

-364 DLENQREGNRER
+364 DLENQRENNRER

-383 KKQIKLLEQIA
+383 KRQIKLLEQIV

-418 GGLGGGLLGGAAGRG
+418 GGLGGGLLGGAAGAG

-443 AGGAVRGGLGRAG
+443 AGGAVRGGI
-456 GAVRGGLG
+456 G
-464 RVGSVAN
+464 RVGSAVN

-476 RFGRLGNLIRNAGSG
+476 RFGRLGNLVRNAGSG
-491 ITGRA
+491 IAGRA

-502 GLNVARGAL
+502 GLSAARGAL
-511 GGIKRF
+511 GGIKNI
-517 GANALK
+517 GVNALK

-535 GAMKTASAASN
+535 GAAKTASAASGVASN
-546 VMSSMPDSIKGIGN
+546 VKNAMTSMPDRIKGVGS
-560 AIPDNLPKMPNIST
+560 AIPDKLPKMPSVSV

-584 ITAPA
+584 ITAPV

-594 RISGLASR
+594 KIGGLASK
-602 VTGKGAASVATKGAA
+602 VTGKGAAKGAV

-676 AASAAIDGGLMAK
+676 AASTAIDAGLMAK
-689 DMGAFDGKEG
+689 DMGAFDGEEG
-699 AVPEVTVEDQKA
+699 ATTPEISTEDKKS
-711 DLQAKIAEAKDRIS
+711 DLQTKIAEAKDRIS
-725 RSESG
+725 RSEGG

-745 AAELEKLQSELDK
+745 TAEIEKLQAELDK
-758 LNVSVDTSNMKEPS
+758 LNIIA
-772 KEEWDAMSPAEKTEH
+772 KEENAFANPSAQEMMDFDSGVSAQQS
-787 RLDQKLREINNVE
+787 
-800 KLSTNFTS
+800 FS

-813 KKLQASNMM
+813 KKLEASNMM

-829 STAAAKQAANIIN
+829 STSEAKQAANIIN

-873 RDARLS
+873 RDAKLS

>member
-22 SASFSAATDQLQ
+22 SASFGAATDQLQ

-67 DLLDANLAQLEG
+67 DLLDADLAQLEG

-118 SSISGIGGVI
+118 NSISGIGGVI

-138 AFGTSFVGDRIK
+138 AFGASFVGDRIK

-199 TSEEVATQALAR
+199 TSEEVAAQALAR

-255 LDMSESPISV
+255 LDVSESPV
-265 TQAESP
+265 
-271 ISVPQ
+271 SVPQ
-276 AESPISVPQAES
+276 SES

-364 DLENQREGNRER
+364 DLENQREGNRES

-405 EGGGLLDGLLGGL
+405 EGGGLLSGIIDAVTPTAGILGT
-418 GGLGGGLLGGAAGRG
+418 AALTKK
-433 RGGIRGAISR
+433 GIRER
-443 AGGAVRGGLGRAG
+443 VG

-464 RVGSVAN
+464 RVGSVVN

-476 RFGRLGNLIRNAGSG
+476 RFGRLGNLVRNAGSG

-502 GLNVARGAL
+502 GLNAARGAL

-546 VMSSMPDSIKGIGN
+546 VMSSMPDRIKGIGT
-560 AIPDNLPKMPNIST
+560 AISDNLPKMPNISI
-574 PPKMPSVMDK
+574 PPKMSSVMDK

-594 RISGLASR
+594 KISGLASR
-602 VTGKGAASVATKGAA
+602 VTGKGAASVAAKGAA

-640 IAGLGFG
+640 LAGLGFG

-676 AASAAIDGGLMAK
+676 AASMAIDGGLMAK

-699 AVPEVTVEDQKA
+699 AVPEVPVEDQKA

-725 RSESG
+725 KSESG

-787 RLDQKLREINNVE
+787 RLDQKLREINDVE
-800 KLSTNFTS
+800 KLSTNSAS

-829 STAAAKQAANIIN
+829 STADAKQAANIIN

>member
-22 SASFSAATDQLQ
+22 SASFGAATDQLQ
-34 SAAARQ
+34 SAAAKQ

-67 DLLDANLAQLEG
+67 DLLDADLAQLEG

-118 SSISGIGGVI
+118 NSISGIGGVI

-138 AFGTSFVGDRIK
+138 AFGASFVGDRIK

-199 TSEEVATQALAR
+199 TSEEVAAQALAR

-255 LDMSESPISV
+255 LDVSESPV
-265 TQAESP
+265 
-271 ISVPQ
+271 SVPQ
-276 AESPISVPQAES
+276 SES

-355 DTSDNPSPL
+355 DTSENPSPL
-364 DLENQREGNRER
+364 DLENQREGNRES

-405 EGGGLLDGLLGGL
+405 EGGGLLSGIIDAVTPTAGILGT
-418 GGLGGGLLGGAAGRG
+418 AALTKK
-433 RGGIRGAISR
+433 GIRER
-443 AGGAVRGGLGRAG
+443 VG

-464 RVGSVAN
+464 RVGSVVN

-476 RFGRLGNLIRNAGSG
+476 RFGRLGNLVRNAGSG

-502 GLNVARGAL
+502 GLNAARGAL

-546 VMSSMPDSIKGIGN
+546 VMSSMPDRIKGIGT
-560 AIPDNLPKMPNIST
+560 AISDNLPKMPNISI
-574 PPKMPSVMDK
+574 PPKMSSVMDK

-594 RISGLASR
+594 KISGLASR
-602 VTGKGAASVATKGAA
+602 VTGKGAASVAAKGAA

-640 IAGLGFG
+640 LAGLGFG

-676 AASAAIDGGLMAK
+676 AASMAIDGGLMAK

-725 RSESG
+725 KSESG

-745 AAELEKLQSELDK
+745 AAELEKLQSESDK

-787 RLDQKLREINNVE
+787 RLDQKLREINDVE
-800 KLSTNFTS
+800 KLSTNSAS

-829 STAAAKQAANIIN
+829 STADAKQAANIIN

>member
-22 SASFSAATDQLQ
+22 SASFGAATDQLQ

-67 DLLDANLAQLEG
+67 DLLDADLAQLEG

-118 SSISGIGGVI
+118 NSISGIGGVI

-138 AFGTSFVGDRIK
+138 AFGASFVGDRIK

-199 TSEEVATQALAR
+199 TSEEVAAQALAR

-255 LDMSESPISV
+255 LDVSESPV
-265 TQAESP
+265 
-271 ISVPQ
+271 SVPQ
-276 AESPISVPQAES
+276 SES

-364 DLENQREGNRER
+364 DLENQREGNRES

-405 EGGGLLDGLLGGL
+405 EGGGLLSGIIDAVTPTAGILGT
-418 GGLGGGLLGGAAGRG
+418 AALTKK
-433 RGGIRGAISR
+433 GIRER
-443 AGGAVRGGLGRAG
+443 VG

-464 RVGSVAN
+464 RVGSVVN

-476 RFGRLGNLIRNAGSG
+476 RFGRLGNLVRNAGSG

-502 GLNVARGAL
+502 GLNAARGAL

-546 VMSSMPDSIKGIGN
+546 VMSSMPDRIKGIGT
-560 AIPDNLPKMPNIST
+560 AISDNLPKMPNISI
-574 PPKMPSVMDK
+574 PPKMSSVMDK

-594 RISGLASR
+594 KISGLASR
-602 VTGKGAASVATKGAA
+602 VTGKGAASVAAKGAA
-617 TAGKTAGKG
+617 TAGKTASKG

-640 IAGLGFG
+640 LAGLGFG

-667 TSIVPGFGT
+667 TSTLPGIGT
-676 AASAAIDGGLMAK
+676 AASMAIDGGLMAK

-699 AVPEVTVEDQKA
+699 AVPEVPVEDRKA

-725 RSESG
+725 KSESG
-730 ENVYWGRDSKGREED
+730 ENVYWGKDSKGREED

-787 RLDQKLREINNVE
+787 RLDQKLREINDVE
-800 KLSTNFTS
+800 KLSTNSAS

-829 STAAAKQAANIIN
+829 STADAKQAANIIN

>member
-22 SASFSAATDQLQ
+22 SASFGAATDQLQ

-67 DLLDANLAQLEG
+67 DLLDADLSQLEG

-111 LATKTVE
+111 LASKTVE
-118 SSISGIGGVI
+118 NSISGIGGVI
-128 TGALSGSPLL
+128 TGALSGSPLM
-138 AFGTSFVGDRIK
+138 AFGASFVGDRIK
-150 QFRETRKAN
+150 QFRDTRKAN

-199 TSEEVATQALAR
+199 TSEEVAAQALAR

-216 EVIDEQKNAIIRQ
+216 EVIDEQKDAIIRQ
-229 AKIAKE
+229 AKVTKE

-248 SIKRSYG
+248 SIRRSYG
-255 LDMSESPISV
+255 LDMSESP
-265 TQAESP
+265 
-271 ISVPQ
+271 
-276 AESPISVPQAES
+276 
-288 PISDDRENITIPSPS
+288 SDDRDNITVPSS
-303 PSENVQSLSTE
+303 SENTQSLSTDE
-314 EASAP
+314 TSTP
-319 SEISQITATKLDEVK
+319 SEVSQITATKLDEVK

-364 DLENQREGNRER
+364 DLENQRENNRER
-376 KIEQELE
+376 KIEQDLE
-383 KKQIKLLEQIA
+383 NTQIKLLEQIV

-405 EGGGLLDGLLGGL
+405 DGGGFLDGLLGGIGGGLLDGVGDGRR
-418 GGLGGGLLGGAAGRG
+418 GRSGRG
-433 RGGIRGAISR
+433 NVGRRGGIRGAFSR
-443 AGGAVRGGLGRAG
+443 VGGAVRGG
-456 GAVRGGLG
+456 VG
-464 RVGSVAN
+464 RVGSVVN

-476 RFGRLGNLIRNAGSG
+476 RFGRLGNFVRNVGTG
-491 ITGRA
+491 VTGRA

-502 GLNVARGAL
+502 GLSAARGAL
-511 GGIKRF
+511 GGIKNI
-517 GANALK
+517 GLNALK

-535 GAMKTASAASN
+535 GAVKTASAASN
-546 VMSSMPDSIKGIGN
+546 VASNVKNTMASMPDRIKGVGS
-560 AIPDNLPKMPNIST
+560 AIPDKLPKMPSISV

-594 RISGLASR
+594 KISGLASK

-617 TAGKTAGKG
+617 TAGKTASKG

-667 TSIVPGFGT
+667 TSIIPGLGT
-676 AASAAIDGGLMAK
+676 AASTAIDAGLVAK
-689 DMGAFDGKEG
+689 DMGAFDGEEG
-699 AVPEVTVEDQKA
+699 AIAPEVSPEDQKA
-711 DLQAKIAEAKDRIS
+711 ELQSKIAEAKDRIT
-725 RSESG
+725 RSEGG

-745 AAELEKLQSELDK
+745 TAEIEKLQAELDK
-758 LNVSVDTSNMKEPS
+758 LNITP
-772 KEEWDAMSPAEKTEH
+772 KEENAFANPDAQEMMDFDSGVSAQE
-787 RLDQKLREINNVE
+787 
-800 KLSTNFTS
+800 SFS

-813 KKLQASNMM
+813 KKLEASNMM

-829 STAAAKQAANIIN
+829 STSEAKQAANIIN

-873 RDARLS
+873 RDAKLS

>member
-22 SASFSAATDQLQ
+22 SASFGAATDQLQ

-67 DLLDANLAQLEG
+67 DLLDADLAQLEG

-118 SSISGIGGVI
+118 NSISGIGGVI

-138 AFGTSFVGDRIK
+138 AFGASFVGDRIK

-199 TSEEVATQALAR
+199 TSEEVAAQALAR

-255 LDMSESPISV
+255 LDVSESPV
-265 TQAESP
+265 
-271 ISVPQ
+271 SVPQ
-276 AESPISVPQAES
+276 SES

-364 DLENQREGNRER
+364 DLENQREGNRES

-405 EGGGLLDGLLGGL
+405 EGGGLLSGIIDAVTPTAGILGT
-418 GGLGGGLLGGAAGRG
+418 AALTKK
-433 RGGIRGAISR
+433 GIRER
-443 AGGAVRGGLGRAG
+443 VG

-464 RVGSVAN
+464 RVGSVVN

-476 RFGRLGNLIRNAGSG
+476 RFGRLGNLVRNAGSG

-502 GLNVARGAL
+502 GLNAARGARGAL

-546 VMSSMPDSIKGIGN
+546 VMSSMPDRIKGIGT
-560 AIPDNLPKMPNIST
+560 AISDNLPKMPNISI
-574 PPKMPSVMDK
+574 PPKMSSVMDK

-594 RISGLASR
+594 KISGLASR
-602 VTGKGAASVATKGAA
+602 VTGKGAASVAAKGAA

-640 IAGLGFG
+640 LAGLGFG

-676 AASAAIDGGLMAK
+676 AASMAIDGGLMAK

-725 RSESG
+725 KSESG

-787 RLDQKLREINNVE
+787 RLDQKLREINDVE
-800 KLSTNFTS
+800 KLSTNSAS

-829 STAAAKQAANIIN
+829 STADAKQAANIIN

>member
-22 SASFSAATDQLQ
+22 SASFGAATDQLQ

-67 DLLDANLAQLEG
+67 DLLDADLAQLEG

-118 SSISGIGGVI
+118 NSISGIGGVI

-138 AFGTSFVGDRIK
+138 AFGASFVGDRIK

-199 TSEEVATQALAR
+199 TSEEVAAQALAR

-255 LDMSESPISV
+255 LDVSESPV
-265 TQAESP
+265 
-271 ISVPQ
+271 SVPQ
-276 AESPISVPQAES
+276 SES

-364 DLENQREGNRER
+364 DLENQREGNRES

-405 EGGGLLDGLLGGL
+405 EGGGLLSGIIDAVTPTAGILGT
-418 GGLGGGLLGGAAGRG
+418 AALTKK
-433 RGGIRGAISR
+433 GIRER
-443 AGGAVRGGLGRAG
+443 VG

-464 RVGSVAN
+464 RVGSVVN

-476 RFGRLGNLIRNAGSG
+476 RFGRLGNLVRNAGSG

-502 GLNVARGAL
+502 GLNAARGAL

-546 VMSSMPDSIKGIGN
+546 VMSSMPDRIKGIGT
-560 AIPDNLPKMPNIST
+560 AISDNLPKMPNISI
-574 PPKMPSVMDK
+574 PPKMSSVMDK

-594 RISGLASR
+594 KISGLASR
-602 VTGKGAASVATKGAA
+602 VTGKGAASVAAKGAA

-640 IAGLGFG
+640 LAGLGFG

-676 AASAAIDGGLMAK
+676 AASMAIDGGLMAK

-725 RSESG
+725 KSESG

-787 RLDQKLREINNVE
+787 RLDQKLREINDVE
-800 KLSTNFTS
+800 KLSTNSAS

-829 STAAAKQAANIIN
+829 STADAKQAANIIN

>member
-150 QFRETRKAN
+150 QFRETRNAN

-235 AEDANKAREDEIE
+235 AEDANKARENEIE

-265 TQAESP
+265 T
-271 ISVPQ
+271 Q

-334 EQLGEN
+334 KQLGEN

-355 DTSDNPSPL
+355 DTSDNTSPL

-433 RGGIRGAISR
+433 RGGIRGAIS
-443 AGGAVRGGLGRAG
+443 RAG

>member
-22 SASFSAATDQLQ
+22 SASFGAATDQLQ

-67 DLLDANLAQLEG
+67 DLLDADLAQLEG

-118 SSISGIGGVI
+118 NSISGIGGVI

-138 AFGTSFVGDRIK
+138 AFGASFVGDRIK

-199 TSEEVATQALAR
+199 TSEEVAAQALAR

-255 LDMSESPISV
+255 LDVSESPV
-265 TQAESP
+265 
-271 ISVPQ
+271 SVPQ
-276 AESPISVPQAES
+276 SES

-364 DLENQREGNRER
+364 DLENQREGNRES

-405 EGGGLLDGLLGGL
+405 EGGGLLSGIIDAVTPTAGILGT
-418 GGLGGGLLGGAAGRG
+418 AALTKK
-433 RGGIRGAISR
+433 GIRER
-443 AGGAVRGGLGRAG
+443 VG

-464 RVGSVAN
+464 RVGSVVN

-476 RFGRLGNLIRNAGSG
+476 RFGRLGNLVRNAGSG

-502 GLNVARGAL
+502 GLNAARGAL

-546 VMSSMPDSIKGIGN
+546 VMSSMPDRIKGIGT
-560 AIPDNLPKMPNIST
+560 AISDNLPKMPNISI
-574 PPKMPSVMDK
+574 PPKMSSVMDK

-594 RISGLASR
+594 KISGLASR
-602 VTGKGAASVATKGAA
+602 VTGKGAASVAAKGAA

-640 IAGLGFG
+640 LAGLGFG

-676 AASAAIDGGLMAK
+676 AASMAIDGGLMAK

-725 RSESG
+725 KSESG

-745 AAELEKLQSELDK
+745 AAELEKLQSESDK

-787 RLDQKLREINNVE
+787 RLDQKLREINDVE
-800 KLSTNFTS
+800 KLSTNSAS

-829 STAAAKQAANIIN
+829 STADAKQAANIIN

>member
-22 SASFSAATDQLQ
+22 SASFGAATDQLQ

-67 DLLDANLAQLEG
+67 DLLDADLAQLEG

-118 SSISGIGGVI
+118 NSISGIGGVI

-138 AFGTSFVGDRIK
+138 AFGASFVGDRIK

-199 TSEEVATQALAR
+199 TSEEVAAQALAR

-255 LDMSESPISV
+255 LDVSESPV
-265 TQAESP
+265 
-271 ISVPQ
+271 SVPQ
-276 AESPISVPQAES
+276 SES

-364 DLENQREGNRER
+364 DLENQREGNRES

-405 EGGGLLDGLLGGL
+405 EGGGLLSGIIDAVTPTAGILGT
-418 GGLGGGLLGGAAGRG
+418 AALTKK
-433 RGGIRGAISR
+433 GIRER
-443 AGGAVRGGLGRAG
+443 VG

-464 RVGSVAN
+464 RVGSVVN

-476 RFGRLGNLIRNAGSG
+476 RFGRLGNLVRNAGSG

-502 GLNVARGAL
+502 GLNAARGAL

-546 VMSSMPDSIKGIGN
+546 VMSSMPDRIKGIGT
-560 AIPDNLPKMPNIST
+560 AISDNLPKMPNISI
-574 PPKMPSVMDK
+574 PPKMSSVMDK

-594 RISGLASR
+594 KISGLASR
-602 VTGKGAASVATKGAA
+602 VTGKGAASVAAKGAA

-640 IAGLGFG
+640 LAGLGFG

-676 AASAAIDGGLMAK
+676 AASMAIDGGLMAK

-725 RSESG
+725 KSESG

-787 RLDQKLREINNVE
+787 RLDQKLRETNDGE
-800 KLSTNFTS
+800 KLSTNSTS

-829 STAAAKQAANIIN
+829 STADAKQAGSIIN